1 MSPRRVTL
9 ALWGS
14 LAGGVLLGARLLAWP
29 LVRVSLPVPPEVRR
43 GPTRRVEPVPTD
55 SLAALLVAR
64 DPFRLSRQP
73 AAVTYDPLRL
83 VQQTALPP
91 KPPLVLVGLVAGNEP
106 AAIIE
111 GLPGVDGARVVRA
124 GEIVGSLKVRRIEYD
139 RVVVAGMDTVWTLM
153 LRRPWP

>member
-1 MSPRRVTL
+1 MSPRRVTV

-29 LVRVSLPVPPEVRR
+29 LVRVSLPVRPEARG
-43 GPTRRVEPVPTD
+43 GPTQRVEPVPTD
-55 SLAALLVAR
+55 SLAALLVTR

-73 AAVTYDPLRL
+73 AAVAYDPLRL
-83 VQQTALPP
+83 AQQAASPP
-91 KPPLVLVGLVAGNEP
+91 KPPLVLVGLVVGNSP
-106 AAIIE
+106 AAIID

-124 GEIVGSLKVRRIEYD
+124 GEIVGPLRVRRIERD
-139 RVVVAGMDTVWTLM
+139 RVVVTGMDTVWTLM